1 MTNVERKV
9 YPKWRATVRSGK
21 IIIENDEAFQRH
33 LIPYEGRDM
42 IVIVRPYFKDRSR
55 QEEKYYHAVVVE
67 MIAEAMEITHDEAH
81 NFLRSMFLKVEERSG
96 DGKYRYERIMSTT
109 ELNDK
114 AYREYWQK
122 CVRWAALPTDP
133 NGLGPDSGLEL
144 YISEPNEIDYESW
157 NGIIRV

>member
-1 MTNVERKV
+1 
-9 YPKWRATVRSGK
+9 
-21 IIIENDEAFQRH
+21 
-33 LIPYEGRDM
+33 
-42 IVIVRPYFKDRSR
+42 
-55 QEEKYYHAVVVE
+55 

-144 YISEPNEIDYESW
+144 YIPEPNEIDYESW
-157 NGIIRV
+157 NGVIRV